1 MAAIR
6 GIDMRRL
13 GLIAFG
19 CAVSATALMGASA
32 QDTGMFNRDQN
43 TSVMERPRP
52 EYQAGGIQRG
62 AFIFTPRMTA
72 DLEFNDNIYATAT
85 NEQSDTIAVLNPTLN
100 IASTWSRHYL
110 SANASV
116 TRREYF
122 DFSDESVTDF
132 SLGVDGGIDIGMGW
146 TAGLGAGYDSLHE
159 PRTSAGAAGRAA
171 EPISYD
177 TSSVY
182 ASLVREVGRTRFTG
196 SAAYD
201 TYDYD
206 DAPLIG
212 GGVAD
217 QDGRDR
223 NEILGE
229 FRGDYAISPDT
240 AVFGRI
246 RYINQEYTST
256 TAGGT
261 TRDQD
266 GYTLDVG
273 ANFDLSNL
281 VRGEVGIG
289 YLTRSFDDP
298 AFDDVNGLSVDGQVE
313 WFITPLTTIT
323 AFASRGLQ
331 PAAVANSP
339 AFIST
344 AYGARVDHE
353 LRRNVILSAGFDLGE
368 DDYEGID
375 RTDDRSNITLSGT
388 YLLNRYV
395 GVSLDFVNTQQ
406 DSSGV
411 NGQPDF
417 EVNKVLIGVILQR

>member
-1 MAAIR
+1 
-6 GIDMRRL
+6 MRH
-13 GLIAFG
+13 I
-19 CAVSATALMGASA
+19 V
-32 QDTGMFNRDQN
+32 
-43 TSVMERPRP
+43 
-52 EYQAGGIQRG
+52 GGI
-62 AFIFTPRMTA
+62 
-72 DLEFNDNIYATAT
+72 
-85 NEQSDTIAVLNPTLN
+85 
-100 IASTWSRHYL
+100 
-110 SANASV
+110 
-116 TRREYF
+116 
-122 DFSDESVTDF
+122 
-132 SLGVDGGIDIGMGW
+132 
-146 TAGLGAGYDSLHE
+146 
-159 PRTSAGAAGRAA
+159 
-171 EPISYD
+171 
-177 TSSVY
+177 
-182 ASLVREVGRTRFTG
+182 
-196 SAAYD
+196 
-201 TYDYD
+201 
-206 DAPLIG
+206 
-212 GGVAD
+212 AD

-223 NEILGE
+223 DEILGE